1 MNVRHLTDHVLSGY
15 SDTRPSI
22 RAGRHTGAPSLRP
35 VVRATGWILFG
46 AGVGSLAIVAVVWA
60 LMSFTAPE
68 GNSDTWPLP
77 KVEQHPL
84 VR

>member
-1 MNVRHLTDHVLSGY
+1 MNVRHLTHHVFSGY

-60 LMSFTAPE
+60 LMSFAND

-77 KVEQHPL
+77 KAEHHSL
-84 VR
+84 LR